1 MSNDDQDMLA
11 AFQRRMHEAMREAAE
26 CGRNGWQTEPCELLY
41 AQMQSAIHAGRWV
54 SVANYAAMLD
64 ARNYRPQTVHG
75 QLVTLTNHDI
85 GPALPETGDAISKA
99 TARGYNLLRAQLLEG
114 SKA

>member
-1 MSNDDQDMLA
+1 MNHDHQDMLA
-11 AFQRRMHEAMREAAE
+11 DFQRRMREAMREAAE
-26 CGRNGWQTEPCELLY
+26 CGRTGWQTEPCELLY
-41 AQMQSAIHAGRWV
+41 AQMQSAMHAGRWV
-54 SVANYAAMLD
+54 SAANYAAMLD
-64 ARNYRPQTVHG
+64 ARNYRPQTVPG
-75 QLVTLTNHDI
+75 QRVTLTNYDL